1 VHAARIYLFWIIGLG
16 SGISLALSCGDNLSV
31 EDTADAAIDGAQAP
45 DASPSCDCPV
55 TEPPLPGR
63 FIMVTSTRVFPA
75 NDTMV
80 DSVVC
85 PAGARPVIG
94 SCTTAQFNP
103 AQNIT
108 LQQSGIAIFPQE
120 WWCFYHNH
128 ENVPITIR
136 TTAICLKPAS

>member
-1 VHAARIYLFWIIGLG
+1 LFWIVGLG

-31 EDTADAAIDGAQAP
+31 EVTADAAIDAARVP
-45 DASPSCDCPV
+45 DAVPTCDCPA

-63 FIMVTSTRVFPA
+63 IIMVTSTRVFPA

-85 PAGARPVIG
+85 PKGSRPIFG
-94 SCTTAQFNP
+94 SCTTNQFNP

-108 LQQSGIAIFPQE
+108 LQQMGIITFPQE
-120 WWCFYHNH
+120 WWCFFHNF
-128 ENVPITIR
+128 ENVPVTIR